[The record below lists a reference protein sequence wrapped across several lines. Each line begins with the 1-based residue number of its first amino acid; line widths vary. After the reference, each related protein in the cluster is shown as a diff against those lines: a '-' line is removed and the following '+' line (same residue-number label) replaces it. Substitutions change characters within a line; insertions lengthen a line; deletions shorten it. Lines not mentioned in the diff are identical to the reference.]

1 VTPARVFWAKHG
13 EATTTAIC
21 AAFVACGFVIDRRF
35 GSSWLV
41 TGLFLIGY
49 VAGGYRQAIEG
60 TTKLLGEREL
70 DVDLLMVVA
79 AIGAAAIGYWFD
91 GALLIFIF
99 ALSGTLEGYAS
110 ARTQRDI
117 ESLIALNPQE
127 ATLIREQGETS
138 VSIEALRVGD
148 VVVIRPGERMPADG
162 HVIEGTSFINQAS
175 ITGEATPVAKQL
187 GDEVFAGT
195 INGQGG
201 LRVTVSKPAG
211 ETVLARII
219 EMVREAQERRPA
231 AQLFIEKF
239 ERIYANLVVLGAVVF
254 VLVPIFVLGWTFEAA
269 WYRAMVFLVVASPCA
284 LAASMMPAL
293 LSALSNGAR
302 NGVLFKGSTFVE
314 ALGKVRAVAFD
325 KTGTLTTGRASVV
338 ATVAMG
344 GFDVATLVA
353 RSAATEAMSEH
364 PIGQAIVAEARR
376 HGAILETAR
385 DFQATVGVGAQATI
399 DGVRWRVGKA
409 SLFTTI
415 SPELAAEHASRQQAG
430 DTVVFV
436 GDAVAHG
443 LIVLRDTV
451 RINAAEAVN
460 ELRRLGVEHIAIL
473 TGDNEGTAQLVAD
486 AVGADE
492 VHANLLPAD
501 KVRIVEQMM
510 ARYGSVAV
518 VGDGV
523 NDAPALATATVG
535 IAMGAGGTD
544 VALETADVV
553 LTADDIGRI
562 PYAIQLGRRTLR
574 IVKQNVVVAIGV
586 MVLLVFAD
594 VLGRISLPAGVV
606 GHEGSTLLV
615 TISGLRLLFQLR
627 SVSTTLVPSTEFSS
641 AATRAVQADRPGTSS
656 RPADSQR

>member
-1 VTPARVFWAKHG
+1 
-13 EATTTAIC
+13 
-21 AAFVACGFVIDRRF
+21 
-35 GSSWLV
+35 
-41 TGLFLIGY
+41 
-49 VAGGYRQAIEG
+49 
-60 TTKLLGEREL
+60 
-70 DVDLLMVVA
+70 MVVA

-127 ATLIREQGETS
+127 ATVVRDTGEAR

-148 VVVIRPGERMPADG
+148 IVVIRPGERVPADG
-162 HVIEGTSFINQAS
+162 HVAEGTSLINQAS
-175 ITGEATPVAKQL
+175 ITGEATPVARAV

-201 LRVTVSKPAG
+201 LRVVVSKPAG

-219 EMVREAQERRPA
+219 ELVREAQERRPA
-231 AQLFIEKF
+231 TQLFIESF
-239 ERIYANLVVLGAVVF
+239 ERVYANLVVLGAILF
-254 VLVPIFVLGWTFEAA
+254 VLIPIFVLGWTFDEA

-325 KTGTLTTGRASVV
+325 KTGTLTTGRPSVV
-338 ATVAMG
+338 ETVAADG
-344 GFDVATLVA
+344 LDATTLLA
-353 RSAATEAMSEH
+353 RSAAIEAMSEH
-364 PIGQAIVAEARR
+364 PIGHAIVAEARR
-376 HGAILETAR
+376 LGLSVETAH
-385 DFQATVGVGAQATI
+385 DFQATVGVGAQA
-399 DGVRWRVGKA
+399 DVGGVRWRVGKA
-409 SLFTTI
+409 ELFATV
-415 SPELAAEHASRQQAG
+415 PPQLAADQERREQAG
-430 DTVVFV
+430 DTVVLV
-436 GDAVAHG
+436 GDATARG

-451 RINAAEAVN
+451 RSNAVEAVTA
-460 ELRRLGVEHIAIL
+460 LRRLGIAHIVVL
-473 TGDNEGTAQLVAD
+473 TGDNQGTAQAVAN
-486 AVGADE
+486 AVGADQ

-501 KVRIVEQMM
+501 KVRIVEDLM

-544 VALETADVV
+544 VALDTADVV
-553 LTADDIGRI
+553 LMADDIGRI

-574 IVKQNVVVAIGV
+574 IVKQNVVVAVGV

-615 TISGLRLLFQLR
+615 TLSGLRLLFQLR
-627 SVSTTLVPSTEFSS
+627 SAGVTL
-641 AATRAVQADRPGTSS
+641 A
-656 RPADSQR
+656 